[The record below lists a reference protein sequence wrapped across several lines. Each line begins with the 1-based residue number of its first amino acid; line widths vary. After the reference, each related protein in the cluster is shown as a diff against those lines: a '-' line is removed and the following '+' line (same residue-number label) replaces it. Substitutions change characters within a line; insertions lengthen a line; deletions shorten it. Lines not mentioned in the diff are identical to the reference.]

1 MENKSEKPEY
11 MSDKDWFVKQLS
23 GKIEVNEN
31 VILKIIN
38 HQYESVIQ
46 ATQKNKTIELS
57 GFGVL
62 TWNDNRAQKKVDD
75 MDDVIMA
82 YREKIA
88 NGHSESNSFIKII
101 DDILR
106 RRQTLINRINELNSD
121 LRGMEKPPAPRGRP
135 KGSRNKNKRRANGD
149 L

>member
-1 MENKSEKPEY
+1 MEKNEKPEY
-11 MSDKDWFVKQLS
+11 MSDKEWFVKQLS
-23 GKIEVNEN
+23 RRIEVDEN

-38 HQYESVIQ
+38 HQYESAIQ

-62 TWNDNRAQKKVDD
+62 AWNDNRAQKKVDD
-75 MDDVIMA
+75 MDDMIMA
-82 YREKIA
+82 YRGKIA
-88 NGHSESNSFIKII
+88 EGHPESNSFIKII

-106 RRQTLINRINELNSD
+106 KRQTLINRINELNSD
-121 LRGMEKPPAPRGRP
+121 LRGVEKPSAPRGRP
-135 KGSRNKNKRRANGD
+135 KGSRNKNKRRANGN

>member
-1 MENKSEKPEY
+1 MDSKSEKPDY
-11 MSDKDWFVKQLS
+11 MSDKEWFVKQLS
-23 GKIEVNEN
+23 KKIDVNEN

-62 TWNDNRAQKKVDD
+62 TWNDNRAQKKVND

-88 NGHSESNSFIKII
+88 NGHPESNSFIKII

-121 LRGMEKPPAPRGRP
+121 LRRMEKPSAPRGRP
-135 KGSRNKNKRRANGD
+135 KGSRNKNKRRKVGD

>member
-1 MENKSEKPEY
+1 MDSKSEKPEY
-11 MSDKDWFVKQLS
+11 MSDKEWFVKQLS
-23 GKIEVNEN
+23 GKIDVNEN

-57 GFGVL
+57 GFGIL
-62 TWNDNRAQKKVDD
+62 AWNDNRAQKKVDD
-75 MDDVIMA
+75 MDDMIMA

-88 NGHSESNSFIKII
+88 DGHPESSTFTNII

-106 RRQTLINRINELNSD
+106 KRQTLINRINELNSD
-121 LRGMEKPPAPRGRP
+121 LRGMEKPSAPRGRP
-135 KGSRNKNKRRANGD
+135 KGSRNKNKRRSNGD